1 MGLVVVVWTCELGF
15 LANSLSKEH
24 DLKYFCSESQYQRK
38 NFRPYINCEDE
49 RYKRNLLKEED
60 SHLPHLEVGPAG
72 RVVRAEEG
80 SS

>member
-1 MGLVVVVWTCELGF
+1 M
-15 LANSLSKEH
+15 
-24 DLKYFCSESQYQRK
+24 K
-38 NFRPYINCEDE
+38 NFKPYPNCQDA

>member
-1 MGLVVVVWTCELGF
+1 MGLVVVVGTCELGF

-24 DLKYFCSESQYQRK
+24 DLKYFCSESQYQMK
-38 NFRPYINCEDE
+38 NFKPYPNCQDA

-60 SHLPHLEVGPAG
+60 SHLPHLEVGTAG
-72 RVVRAEEG
+72 RVVGAEEG

>member
-24 DLKYFCSESQYQRK
+24 DLKYFCSVSRYQMK
-38 NFRPYINCEDE
+38 NFKLYVNCQKE
-49 RYKRNLLKEED
+49 RYKRNLLKEKD
-60 SHLPHLEVGPAG
+60 SHLPHLEVGTAG
-72 RVVRAEEG
+72 RVVGAEKG